1 MLGVERNIGLQPVY
15 SMVWAV
21 LVLKVLSVRVIRNL
35 AEQYALLCLVIDAYV
50 IKPTAPTWAGSV
62 L

>member
-1 MLGVERNIGLQPVY
+1 MLGVGRNIGLQPVY

-35 AEQYALLCLVIDAYV
+35 AEQYALLCLVMGAYV